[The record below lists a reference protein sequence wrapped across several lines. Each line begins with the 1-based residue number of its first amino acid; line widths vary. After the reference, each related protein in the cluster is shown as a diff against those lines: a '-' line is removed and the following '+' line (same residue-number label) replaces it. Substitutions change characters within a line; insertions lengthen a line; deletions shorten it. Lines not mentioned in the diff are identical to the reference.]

1 MRIKR
6 EEYLGRLQSWRD
18 KKIIKVITGVRR
30 SGKSVLMEM
39 YAEWLR
45 EQGVPDE
52 RIVSVNLE
60 DLDFE
65 HLCQPMA
72 LHTYVKERLS
82 KGKTT
87 YVFIDEIQLCK
98 DFPRVVDSLYLRPDI
113 DIYITGSNAS
123 LLSHE
128 ISTLLSGRFVEIGIL
143 PLSFREYAQA
153 RPALVDRQ
161 KLYREYITGS
171 SFPYALELSSAGREI
186 DDYLDGLYNT
196 ILVKDVL
203 TRHRVQDPLI
213 LDSVAKFVFSSI
225 GSELSV
231 KRIADT
237 LTSNGRKTDNKTV
250 EKYLAALLESFII
263 YRAERYDIKGKQMLK
278 TQEKYYVADVGL
290 RRHLLGG
297 HYQDA
302 GHILENVVYLELRRR
317 GGKVRV
323 GKIGGLEVDFV
334 VENSKGTEYYQVA
347 ASVRD
352 SSTLER
358 ELAPF
363 GKIRDHHP
371 KFILT
376 LDEDPSDNIGGIRKM
391 NALDWL
397 EGIPA

>member
-1 MRIKR
+1 MRIERK
-6 EEYLGRLQSWRD
+6 EYLERLQAWRERQ
-18 KKIIKVITGVRR
+18 IIKVLTGVRR
-30 SGKSVLMEM
+30 SGKSVLLEM
-39 YAEWLR
+39 YAEWLK

-52 RIVSVNLE
+52 RIVCVNLE

-65 HLCQPMA
+65 HLCQPTA
-72 LHTYVKERLS
+72 LHSYVKERLA
-82 KGKTT
+82 KGKMT
-87 YVFIDEIQLCK
+87 YVFIDEVQLCEN
-98 DFPRVVDSLYLRPDI
+98 FPRVVDSLYLRPDI

-128 ISTLLSGRFVEIGIL
+128 ISTLLSGRYVEIGIL

-153 RPALVDRQ
+153 RPDIVDRQ
-161 KLYREYITGS
+161 TLYHEYIASS
-171 SFPYALELSSAGREI
+171 SFPYTLKLIGAGREL
-186 DDYLDGLYNT
+186 DSYLDGLYNT

-203 TRHRVQDPLI
+203 TRRRVQDPLI

-250 EKYLAALLESFII
+250 EKYLSALLESFVI
-263 YRAERYDIKGKQMLK
+263 YRAERYDIKGKQLLK
-278 TQEKYYVADVGL
+278 TQEKYYVADIGL

-297 HYQDA
+297 HHQDV
-302 GHILENVVYLELRRR
+302 GHILENVVFLELLRR

-323 GKIGGLEVDFV
+323 GKIGGQEVDFV
-334 VENSKGTEYYQVA
+334 VEKPDETEYYQVA

-358 ELAPF
+358 ELVPF
-363 GKIRDHHP
+363 DKIRDHHP
-371 KFILT
+371 KYLLT
-376 LDEDPSDNIGGIRKM
+376 LDEDPSDNINGIRKM

-397 EGIPA
+397 LQ

>member
-1 MRIKR
+1 MRIERK
-6 EEYLGRLQSWRD
+6 EYLARLQAWRD
-18 KKIIKVITGVRR
+18 KQIIKVITGVRR
-30 SGKSVLMEM
+30 SGKSFLLEM

-52 RIVSVNLE
+52 RIVRINLE

-65 HLCQPMA
+65 PLCRSTA
-72 LHTYVKERLS
+72 LHSYVKERLV
-82 KGKTT
+82 KGEMT
-87 YVFIDEIQLCK
+87 YVFIDEVQLCEN
-98 DFPRVVDSLYLRPDI
+98 FPRVVDSLYLRPGI
-113 DIYITGSNAS
+113 DIYITGSNAG

-128 ISTLLSGRFVEIGIL
+128 ISTLLSGRYVEIGVF

-153 RPALVDRQ
+153 RPDIAERQ
-161 KLYREYITGS
+161 RLYREYTICG
-171 SFPYALELSSAGREI
+171 SFPYTLELSGAGREL
-186 DDYLDGLYNT
+186 DDYLDGIYNT

-203 TRHRVQDPLI
+203 TRRRVQDPLI

-225 GSELSV
+225 GSELSA

-250 EKYLAALLESFII
+250 EKYLAALLESFVI
-263 YRAERYDIKGKQMLK
+263 YRAERYDIRGKQLLK
-278 TQEKYYVADVGL
+278 TQEKYYAVDIGL

-297 HYQDA
+297 HHQDV
-302 GHILENVVYLELRRR
+302 GHILENVVFLELLRR

-323 GKIGGLEVDFV
+323 GKIGGQEVDFV
-334 VENSKGTEYYQVA
+334 AEKPDGTEYYQVA

-352 SSTLER
+352 SATLQR

-363 GKIRDHHP
+363 GKLRDNHP
-371 KFILT
+371 KFLLT
-376 LDEDPSDNIGGIRKM
+376 LDEDPPDNIDGIRKM

-397 EGIPA
+397 LQ